1 MFDTV
6 NSYGAVVLEHTGCGS
21 MVLLVTGYNGL
32 SFPKGHI
39 EENESPEQA
48 AVREVLEETGIHIA
62 LDTAFSRTVESP
74 LSHDRRTVTFYLGT
88 SLEGLKEP
96 RAAEVKEAL
105 WLPIDEAFSAIRYQP
120 DRDILLQAAA
130 YAEDKEN
137 RGSFCQIVH
146 IGKKPHGNP

>member
-1 MFDTV
+1 MLDTI
-6 NSYGAVVLEHTGCGS
+6 NSYGAVVLESTDRGC

-39 EENESPEQA
+39 EKNETPEQA

-74 LSHDRRTVTFYLGT
+74 LSHDRRTVTFYLGA

-105 WLPIDEAFSAIRYQP
+105 WLPIDEALSAIRYQP

-130 YAEDKEN
+130 YAEGKEN

-146 IGKKPHGNP
+146 IGKKLYRNP